1 MFMEEITKM
10 IILMLVLLGLVV
22 GIPMQV
28 SYKMYCEETI
38 EENTSY
44 EIIVNGENTYT
55 CTDYKENDKERTEEG
70 KYFQNCRKE
79 DVAII
84 NNEEYI
90 ILSKSEVKTMEM
102 KLIVQDE
109 KLVPSREGFFEY
121 LKQEKKL
128 S

>member
-10 IILMLVLLGLVV
+10 IMLMLVLLGFVV

-38 EENTSY
+38 EENTDY
-44 EIIVNGENTYT
+44 EIIVNGKDTYT

-70 KYFQNCRKE
+70 KYFQNCRK
-79 DVAII
+79 DDIAII

-90 ILSKSEVKTMEM
+90 ILSKSETKTMEI
-102 KLIVQDE
+102 KPIVQDE

-121 LKQEKKL
+121 LNKDKKL